1 MVFLIPIL
9 AAFVAYTVGSV
20 NGAIIASRLIY
31 KDDVRNHGSK
41 NAGLTNFIR
50 TYGKKSALMVLL
62 IDILKSAVPI
72 FLAGLL
78 FMHFLDFATAEERLL
93 IGRAFAG
100 LCTMLG
106 HCYPL
111 FYQFRG
117 GKGVLSG
124 ATTLFFVSLPLFGIL
139 LTLFVLIVVFT
150 RYISLGSVLAGLLF
164 PIGCFFFDLP
174 LMVIVLAALCGGLLI
189 MKHHENIARLIKGTE
204 NKFSLSR
211 KREDKQ

>member
-1 MVFLIPIL
+1 MVFLIPFL
-9 AAFVAYTVGSV
+9 AAFVAYTVGSI
-20 NGAIIASRLIY
+20 NGAIITSRLIY

-50 TYGKKSALMVLL
+50 TYGKKSALFVLL

-78 FMHFLDFATAEERLL
+78 FTHFLDFATAEERLL
-93 IGRAFAG
+93 IRRIFAG

-111 FYQFRG
+111 FYKFRG

-124 ATTLFFVSLPLFGIL
+124 ATTLFFVNLPLFAVLI
-139 LTLFVLIVVFT
+139 TLFILIVIFT

-164 PIGCFFFDLP
+164 PIGCFVLDLP
-174 LMVIVLAALCGGLLI
+174 PMVIILATLCGGLLI
-189 MKHHENIARLIKGTE
+189 FKHHGNITRLIKGTE
-204 NKFSLSR
+204 NKFSLRR
-211 KREDKQ
+211 KKEDTQ